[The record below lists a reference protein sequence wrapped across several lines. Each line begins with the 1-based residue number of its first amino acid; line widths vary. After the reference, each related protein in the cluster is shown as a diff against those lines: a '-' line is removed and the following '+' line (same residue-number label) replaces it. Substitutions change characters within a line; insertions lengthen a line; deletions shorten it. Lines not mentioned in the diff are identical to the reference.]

1 MIISTLTTYKQT
13 KTQIFLRENSA
24 AKTIIFFQIL
34 VYCVRDMLGRVWH
47 SSNCQLKPVIS
58 F

>member
-24 AKTIIFFQIL
+24 AKTIFFQIL
-34 VYCVRDMLGRVWH
+34 VYCVRDMLGRVWY